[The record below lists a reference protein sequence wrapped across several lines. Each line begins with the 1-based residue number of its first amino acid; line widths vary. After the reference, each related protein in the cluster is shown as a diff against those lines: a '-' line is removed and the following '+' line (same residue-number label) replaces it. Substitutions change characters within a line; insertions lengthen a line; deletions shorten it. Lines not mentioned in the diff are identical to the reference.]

1 MDVIMFYLPIIIL
14 LFFAMSLGFFIYS
27 NKMLIN
33 ELKDDALENNIQ
45 IKNIIEAVNYNDKKL
60 FQNQKYIHD
69 VYEENNNFVQLSE
82 NSTKE
87 DKAVINNSD
96 QYYNMMKNYDALIRL
111 TK

>member
-1 MDVIMFYLPIIIL
+1 MFYLPIIIL

-87 DKAVINNSD
+87 DKAVVNNSD

>member
-1 MDVIMFYLPIIIL
+1 MNVIMFYLPIIIL

-33 ELKDDALENNIQ
+33 ELKDDALENNVQ

-82 NSTKE
+82 NLTKE
-87 DKAVINNSD
+87 NTSVIDNSD

>member
-87 DKAVINNSD
+87 DKAVVNNSD

>member
-1 MDVIMFYLPIIIL
+1 MFYLPIIIL

>member
-69 VYEENNNFVQLSE
+69 VYTFDFEIIF
-82 NSTKE
+82 
-87 DKAVINNSD
+87 
-96 QYYNMMKNYDALIRL
+96 YRYN
-111 TK
+111 